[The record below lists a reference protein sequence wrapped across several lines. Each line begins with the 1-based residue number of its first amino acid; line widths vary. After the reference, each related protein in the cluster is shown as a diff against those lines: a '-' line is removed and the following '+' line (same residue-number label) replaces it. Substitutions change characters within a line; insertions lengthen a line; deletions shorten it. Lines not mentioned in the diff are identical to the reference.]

1 MKFDAAFRVACAC
14 CKADGANV
22 PEVEAVIRL
31 LLPTLLGVWRA
42 RLDELAR
49 EADRILSGGT
59 PDAGDVA
66 LLLAAYVTRLEAV
79 AATPLPAGARLR
91 IEQAAGELA
100 NAASQ
105 RNLLPG
111 PSAQIA
117 REVLA
122 AEQMQLL
129 VEEAANRA
137 IQGSLEAAQAVLAAP
152 SGPGSEE
159 ARQAA
164 RSALRAKIDAEQAVQ
179 AIVDS
184 WAYGTWNAATVR
196 AAAADGHRF
205 IQLVAKVDDV
215 TTQFCRLV
223 NGRIVPMSV
232 ALAQLDRIEAAVRSG
247 DPGALVSAHPFVSN
261 ARTATQADVDAVL
274 ARGGIAP
281 FHHGCRTQNVPI
293 RLTATS

>member
-1 MKFDAAFRVACAC
+1 MKFDAAFRVACEC
-14 CKADGANV
+14 CKADGANI

-42 RLDELAR
+42 RLADLDR

-66 LLLAAYVTRLEAV
+66 LLLAAYVTRLEAI
-79 AATPLPAGARLR
+79 AATPLPAGVRLR
-91 IEQAAGELA
+91 VEQAAGELA
-100 NAASQ
+100 TAASL
-105 RNLLPG
+105 RNVLPG
-111 PSAQIA
+111 PQAQLA
-117 REVLA
+117 RELLA

-129 VEEAANRA
+129 VEEATNRA
-137 IQGSLEAAQAVLAAP
+137 IQGSLTAAQAVLAAP

-164 RSALRAKIDAEQAVQ
+164 RSALRAALDAEQAIQ
-179 AIVDS
+179 PLVDS

-196 AAAADGHRF
+196 AAAADGQRF

-232 ALAQLDRIEAAVRSG
+232 ALAQLDRIEVAIRSG
-247 DPGALVSAHPFVSN
+247 DPAALVSAHPFVQN
-261 ARTATQADVDAVL
+261 PKTATQADVDAVL

-293 RLTATS
+293 RLTTS

>member
-1 MKFDAAFRVACAC
+1 VRFDAAFRVACAC

-42 RLDELAR
+42 RFADMDR

-66 LLLAAYVTRLEAV
+66 LLLAAYVTRLEAI
-79 AATPLPAGARLR
+79 AAAPLPAGARLR

-100 NAASQ
+100 HAAS
-105 RNLLPG
+105 RRFGLPG
-111 PSAQIA
+111 PQAQLA

-122 AEQMQLL
+122 AETVQLL
-129 VEEAANRA
+129 VEEAASRA
-137 IQGSLEAAQAVLAAP
+137 IQGSLEAAAAVLAAP
-152 SGPGSEE
+152 AGPGSEE

-164 RSALRAKIDAEQAVQ
+164 RSALRAKLDAEP
-179 AIVDS
+179 AILPLVDS
-184 WAYGTWNAATVR
+184 WAYSTWNASTVR

-205 IQLVAKVDDV
+205 IMLVAKVDDA

-223 NGRIVPMSV
+223 NGRIVPMGV

-247 DPGALVSAHPFVSN
+247 DPAALVSAHPFVSN
-261 ARTATQADVDAVL
+261 PRTATQADVDAVL

-281 FHHGCRTQNVPI
+281 FHHGCRTQNVPV
-293 RLTATS
+293 RLTTA